1 MVQRLRRRSRNLKVP
16 SSNPRLHVFFC
27 FFCLFLFR
35 QCKNIYKYNISVKT
49 SYIRKILLEIQIIY
63 IMIQNY
69 IF

>member
-1 MVQRLRRRSRNLKVP
+1 MAQRLRHRSRNLKVP
-16 SSNPRLHVFFC
+16 SSNPRLDVFC
-27 FFCLFLFR
+27 FFFVLFLFC

-63 IMIQNY
+63 IMNQNY